1 MMSKLDAAQVVKRA
15 RQADKITA
23 QELITHLFPDFFE
36 LHGDRVGGDD
46 PAIIGGWAT
55 FHDQPVTVII
65 TNRGQDLAERQ
76 QTHFGSPMPAGYRKA
91 LRLMQQA
98 AHFNRPVLVFVNT
111 PGAYPSP
118 EAEEQGQGPALAQSI
133 LAMGELEVPV
143 ITVIYGEGG
152 SGGALALAVSD
163 QVWMLEYS
171 TYAILSPEGFAAI
184 LWKDSKKAGL
194 AAEQMQLTPQA
205 LLKQQVIE
213 GIIPEPDDHKEV
225 CTNIDQ
231 VLWEQLQKLRALPGN
246 ELVRQRHARFRKF

>member
-1 MMSKLDAAQVVKRA
+1 M
-15 RQADKITA
+15 
-23 QELITHLFPDFFE
+23 FPDFFE

-98 AHFNRPVLVFVNT
+98 AHFNRPVLLFVNT

-118 EAEEQGQGPALAQSI
+118 EAEEQGQGSALAQSI